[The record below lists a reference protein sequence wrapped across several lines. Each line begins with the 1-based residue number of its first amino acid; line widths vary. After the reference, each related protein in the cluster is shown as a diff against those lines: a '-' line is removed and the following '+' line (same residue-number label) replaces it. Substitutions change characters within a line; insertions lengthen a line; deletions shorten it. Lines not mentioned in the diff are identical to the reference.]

1 MSLFGALFTG
11 VSGLSAQSQSTAMIA
26 NNIANVDTVG
36 FKSSDAA
43 FYSLVTSANANSAY
57 SPGTVATNRVQNV
70 SQQGSIQQTS
80 SSTDAAVS
88 GDGFFAVKRDTSS
101 GQGFLYTRSGSFS
114 EDSAGL
120 LRNSAGFVLYGWP
133 LDSAGALPS
142 NQGDLASLK
151 PVDVAFLGGLTRP
164 TSTADIS
171 LNLNAS
177 EKDQTIAG
185 AQTSAASF
193 SRGLTVYDSLGGA
206 DVLTFQLTKT
216 YGPQA
221 TDAGTKTGLS
231 TTTNLITGLG
241 LTAGDE
247 FSLDVDGSGSPQ
259 TFAITDATHPAPSG
273 AIGVST
279 VGDIVNGI
287 NNLSINTPVP
297 KVDAF
302 IGSNGELVIQRAD
315 FTGGTTQSIQL
326 ANVTNSY
333 TSQASSAL
341 TSLGLTVGSFT
352 SNDLTHEA
360 ATATGAITGLATTTT
375 MASLGYSVGDT
386 IKIALDGS
394 TTPTTYTVG
403 SGDKISNLLSAL
415 NAVTGVTASLNASG
429 QLMVSH
435 DGVGSASFTMS
446 GTGDLSKIGLSATT
460 YKSPGPFSNGTAAD
474 SPAYSSGN
482 FPTLQ
487 NLPGSTNYNN
497 RGWWQMKVTKPDGS
511 TQSEGMVNFNAD
523 GSINAVSDASGKV
536 NVALNQ
542 IDWQNGSSK
551 QNVTVDISKFTQF
564 SGDYNVISTNQNGAA
579 LGLRTGV
586 EITRDGYVVAQFSNG
601 ASTNL
606 YKLPL
611 VTFANEDGLTEESG
625 TAYSKNDASGEENLR
640 EAGKGGA
647 GFLSPDSVESSN
659 VDLADEFA
667 KLIVSQRAYSANTK
681 VITTVD
687 QMTQDLLQLR

>member
-11 VSGLSAQSQSTAMIA
+11 VSGLAAQSQSTAMIA
-26 NNIANVDTVG
+26 NNIANVDTIG
-36 FKSSDAA
+36 FKKSDAS
-43 FYSLVTSANANSAY
+43 FYSLVTASGRNAEY
-57 SPGTVATNRVQNV
+57 SPGTVAVNRVQDV
-70 SQQGSIQQTS
+70 TQQGSIQQTS
-80 SSTDAAVS
+80 SATDAAIS
-88 GDGFFAVKRDTSS
+88 GDGFFTVKRDASA

-114 EDSAGL
+114 EDSGGL

-133 LDSAGALPS
+133 LDSAGKLPS

-164 TSTADIS
+164 TTTADAS

-177 EKDQTIAG
+177 EKDSTIAASETG
-185 AQTSAASF
+185 TASF
-193 SRGLTVYDSLGGA
+193 SRGLTVYDSLGGPE
-206 DVLTFQLTKT
+206 VLTVQLTKT

-221 TDAGTKTGLS
+221 TAGGVKTGLA
-231 TTTNLITGLG
+231 TTTNLTTGLG
-241 LTAGDE
+241 LTAGDQ
-247 FSLDVDGSGSPQ
+247 FSLDVDGSGTPTVFSVV
-259 TFAITDATHPAPSG
+259 DSTHPAPSG
-273 AIGVST
+273 AIGVTS

-287 NNLSINTPVP
+287 NSLPINTPIP
-297 KVDAF
+297 KVTSF

-315 FTGGTTQSIQL
+315 FSGGATQSIQL
-326 ANVTNSY
+326 ASLNNSY
-333 TSQASSAL
+333 TGLASSAL
-341 TSLGLTVGSFT
+341 TSLGLTAGSFT
-352 SNDLTHEA
+352 SNDLTHES
-360 ATATGAITGLATTTT
+360 ATATGTITGLTPAKT
-375 MASLGYSVGDT
+375 MASLGFTTGQT
-386 IKIALDGS
+386 INIALDGS
-394 TTPTTYTVG
+394 TTPSTYTVAAG
-403 SGDKISNLLSAL
+403 DTVSSLMSFLNGVSGVS
-415 NAVTGVTASLNASG
+415 ASLNANG
-429 QLMVSH
+429 QLLVSH
-435 DGVGSASFTMS
+435 NGTGSSSFSLS
-446 GTGDLSKIGLSATT
+446 GSGDLSSLGLSAST
-460 YKSPGPFSNGTAAD
+460 YKSPGPFDNGSATD
-474 SPAYSSGN
+474 SPQYSGGN
-482 FPTLQ
+482 FPAIQ

-497 RGWWQMKVTKPDGS
+497 RGWWVMKVNKPDGS
-511 TQSEGMVNFNAD
+511 TQSEGLVNFNSD
-523 GSINAVSDASGKV
+523 GSINAASDTSGNINLK
-536 NVALNQ
+536 LNN
-542 IDWQNGSSK
+542 IDWKNGSAK
-551 QNVTVDISKFTQF
+551 QSIAVDISKFTQF
-564 SGDYNVISTNQNGAA
+564 SGDYNVISTDQNGAA

-667 KLIVSQRAYSANTK
+667 KLIVSQRAFSANTK